1 MNGSKDAQA
10 REGMARKGGFRSSDP
25 RVSLSGKPAGSK
37 AQLINVSD
45 EVKKKTIEIGKES
58 PFFRQGERKLLQNI
72 GHCYAWM
79 IKLN

>member
-1 MNGSKDAQA
+1 MAPKTEPQA

-45 EVKKKTIEIGKES
+45 EVKKKQS
-58 PFFRQGERKLLQNI
+58 RLERNHLFSVRVSAS
-72 GHCYAWM
+72 CYR
-79 IKLN
+79 ISGIVTHG